1 MQAERSWIIMRN
13 SLRVLVSACAVL
25 TSFGICAR
33 ADESATVTVKGVGEN
48 VTVTLTMEDDIV
60 KAVEAS
66 SDNAE
71 ADERGRESLKQVADA
86 MVEKNSVNVDAVS
99 GATCT
104 SNAVI
109 TAATEAWLQIMA
121 ERTSQEAWMQK
132 AETPDSDTMYQVA
145 LLQSLAQGY
154 YDGIIS
160 VGELKAHGD
169 TGIGT
174 FEGVNGE
181 MIVLDGVVYQAIED
195 GSIAVPSD
203 DETVPFSN
211 VTFFETDETLS
222 LNDIPDMETLQET
235 LNRTVDECGPNCFY
249 MVKIEG
255 TFDSIK
261 VRSETKQMK
270 PYRKLDEAL
279 AADQVEFDYED
290 IQGTMVGLYCP
301 DYMGGLNSVGWH
313 FHFITDDRTRG
324 GHVLK
329 VSIKDAEASID
340 MTDGFNMVL
349 TDDEEFQGM
358 ELVKDMNEVIHRAE
372 TATSGD

>member
-1 MQAERSWIIMRN
+1 
-13 SLRVLVSACAVL
+13 
-25 TSFGICAR
+25 
-33 ADESATVTVKGVGEN
+33 
-48 VTVTLTMEDDIV
+48 
-60 KAVEAS
+60 
-66 SDNAE
+66 
-71 ADERGRESLKQVADA
+71 
-86 MVEKNSVNVDAVS
+86 
-99 GATCT
+99 
-104 SNAVI
+104 
-109 TAATEAWLQIMA
+109 
-121 ERTSQEAWMQK
+121 
-132 AETPDSDTMYQVA
+132 
-145 LLQSLAQGY
+145 
-154 YDGIIS
+154 
-160 VGELKAHGD
+160 
-169 TGIGT
+169 
-174 FEGVNGE
+174 
-181 MIVLDGVVYQAIED
+181 
-195 GSIAVPSD
+195 
-203 DETVPFSN
+203 
-211 VTFFETDETLS
+211 
-222 LNDIPDMETLQET
+222 
-235 LNRTVDECGPNCFY
+235 

-358 ELVKDMNEVIHRAE
+358 ELAKDMNEVIHRAE